1 MKYCEEYAA
10 LLDLFVDGELPAA
23 EMEQVRNHLEDC
35 PGCRAYV
42 DDVLA
47 IRAGFLDVEDT
58 VVPEG
63 FAEGVMERIRE
74 SSAREG
80 KVVELKRRST
90 RRWAGTIAA
99 LAACC
104 ALVILVR
111 TGPGGGLN
119 GVSSGEEQ
127 GEAVLYN
134 CMEIDGAEESLVE
147 EHEAGV
153 AAQTVLPEAAPEAPA
168 EAAPKRSASMRT
180 AEMDDAELQKEEK
193 IALAAAPEAAMDGAI
208 PEEALCL
215 TAEETGGWLEDL
227 DPIWEKGE
235 ERLYELS
242 AEEYR
247 ALLEALGR
255 QEELPEEAEGSFLV
269 LVTGPFL

>member
-1 MKYCEEYAA
+1 MKYCEKYAA

-23 EMEQVRNHLEDC
+23 EMERARNHLENC

-42 DDVLA
+42 EDALT
-47 IRAGFLDVEDT
+47 IRAGFPDVEDA

-74 SSAREG
+74 ASAREG

-90 RRWAGTIAA
+90 RRWAGMIAA

-119 GVSSGEEQ
+119 GVLSGDDR
-127 GEAVLYN
+127 GETALYDR
-134 CMEIDGAEESLVE
+134 METDGAEESLVE
-147 EHEAGV
+147 EREAGI
-153 AAQTVLPEAAPEAPA
+153 AAQAVLPEAAPEAPA

-180 AEMDDAELQKEEK
+180 AEMDDAELRKDEK
-193 IALAAAPEAAMDGAI
+193 TAMAAVPEAAMDGAI

-215 TAEETGGWLEDL
+215 TAEEVGELLEDL

-235 ERLYELS
+235 KRLYELS

-247 ALLEALGR
+247 ALLEDLGR
-255 QEELPEEAEGSFLV
+255 RGELPEEAEGSFLV

>member
-1 MKYCEEYAA
+1 M
-10 LLDLFVDGELPAA
+10 
-23 EMEQVRNHLEDC
+23 
-35 PGCRAYV
+35 
-42 DDVLA
+42 
-47 IRAGFLDVEDT
+47 
-58 VVPEG
+58 
-63 FAEGVMERIRE
+63 
-74 SSAREG
+74 
-80 KVVELKRRST
+80 
-90 RRWAGTIAA
+90 
-99 LAACC
+99 
-104 ALVILVR
+104 
-111 TGPGGGLN
+111 
-119 GVSSGEEQ
+119 
-127 GEAVLYN
+127 LYN

-153 AAQTVLPEAAPEAPA
+153 AAHTVLPEAAPEAPA

-215 TAEETGGWLEDL
+215 TAEEAGGRLEDL